1 MLVDVK
7 CFSQHILEKKFG
19 SLKKKLGF
27 SAEMGGGGGG
37 GEAPLEMRAA
47 SLPAI
52 FRGEHILAQKP
63 LFSEEPRHQT
73 PEEPHFRPKLTT
85 KLCLTR

>member
-1 MLVDVK
+1 M
-7 CFSQHILEKKFG
+7 F
-19 SLKKKLGF
+19 F
-27 SAEMGGGGGG
+27 SAHFRKKIWKFKKNWAFPRKWGG

-73 PEEPHFRPKLTT
+73 PRRASLSPKINNFF
-85 KLCLTR
+85 LTR